1 MSAVQRLQRDAL
13 PRAATNFPSDRI
25 DAYCHRQGRKLA
37 RTVCAA
43 LIVSLTASGC
53 ASLLDPFIRADEL
66 KNLSAKDVAKAGGL
80 EKVAVAAEKQREAY
94 YAAISDRAKLRN
106 SLPLVL
112 LPLTAIALYR
122 GATVSTDAGRDVVL
136 QLGLLGAA
144 YYGTA
149 NWYLSSPRE
158 RIYLEGTL
166 ALSCAIH
173 AAGPYLAVSSM
184 QADVAKNLPKLKQ
197 AVVSADYL
205 QQRLAILMQKKQEEA
220 KASKKPV
227 GDTVTTVLAE
237 SQIENTKA
245 LVARGDAIAKVA
257 DGLQGQALAMP
268 SKLHKA
274 VDDIV
279 LEVNKQIAATEPEP
293 GAVLRAASGLGT
305 TAAGFAHISALK
317 LDAVGKDAAPA
328 VAQSADKA
336 DLAIAAALDELKKAN
351 DELMKLMADVAAYT
365 STITEAVKNAANLD
379 TCKVT
384 DITKEITIT
393 PAGGVHLLRTGVPYT
408 ISAIAAVGTP
418 RAVPGGSASN
428 VKVTEKTAVA
438 GWQVYEVLQ
447 EKPAGSALQVPLMFY
462 VERTGARK
470 EVVFTLDTQAAPKTE
485 APKTETPKTESPK
498 NAPKDSD
505 VPPKNAQSDYEKKM
519 TVGDLKKVQKALNVK
534 VDGAFG
540 PETRGALGDFFR
552 IDDTK
557 KRVLASDDQVKQ
569 ILANPVKPAAVT
581 GAGGT
586 AGAGSSGNAPTGA
599 ATEYEKKLSVD
610 KLKALQKKM
619 NVPETGAFDTDT
631 RAAIKRRQDEGGKS
645 GELKDD
651 AAYNAVLN
659 KAA

>member
-1 MSAVQRLQRDAL
+1 MHRSQQSGSFVRAVCL
-13 PRAATNFPSDRI
+13 
-25 DAYCHRQGRKLA
+25 
-37 RTVCAA
+37 A
-43 LIVSLTASGC
+43 LIVSFTASGC
-53 ASLLDPFIRADEL
+53 SSLLDPYIRVKEL
-66 KNLSAKDVAKAGGL
+66 KELSAKDTAKPGGL
-80 EKVAVAAEKQREAY
+80 EKVAIAAEKQREGY

-112 LPLTAIALYR
+112 LPLTAMALYR
-122 GATVSTDAGRDVVL
+122 GATVSTDAGRDLVL

-173 AAGPYLAVSSM
+173 VAGPYLAVAPM
-184 QADVAKNLPKLKQ
+184 QDEVAKNLPKLKQ
-197 AVVSADYL
+197 AVASADYL
-205 QQRLAILMQKKQEEA
+205 QQRLAILMQRKEA
-220 KASKKPV
+220 AAKSSGKPV
-227 GDTVTTVLAE
+227 GATITTAVVD
-237 SQIENTKA
+237 SQIEITKA
-245 LVARGDAIAKVA
+245 LVTRGDAIAKIA
-257 DGLQGQALAMP
+257 DSLQGQALTMAGNLR
-268 SKLHKA
+268 KT

-305 TAAGFAHISALK
+305 AAAGFAHISALK
-317 LDAVGKDAAPA
+317 LDAVGKDATGTAA
-328 VAQSADKA
+328 FSADPMDA
-336 DLAIAAALDELKKAN
+336 AIGAALDDLKKAN
-351 DELMKLMADVAAYT
+351 DELMKVMADVAAYT
-365 STITEAVKNAANLD
+365 GTIAEAVKNAGKLD

-393 PAGGVHLLRTGVPYT
+393 PVGDAHVLRTGEPYT

-447 EKPAGSALQVPLMFY
+447 DKPAASAMQVPLMFY

-470 EVVFTLDTQAAPKTE
+470 EVVFVLDTRAA
-485 APKTETPKTESPK
+485 AKTETPKTETPK
-498 NAPKDSD
+498 QEGQKPETKAPPKDSD

-519 TVGDLKKVQKALNVK
+519 TVGDLKKVQKALNIK

-540 PETRGALGDFFR
+540 PLTRGAIGDYFR
-552 IDDTK
+552 IDDEK
-557 KRVLASDDQVKQ
+557 KRVLSSDDQVKQ
-569 ILANPVKPAAVT
+569 ILTNPVKPVA

-586 AGAGSSGNAPTGA
+586 AAAGSSGSGPAGA
-599 ATEYEKKLSVD
+599 ATEYEKKLSAD

-619 NVPETGAFDTDT
+619 NVPETGAFDPDT
-631 RAAIKRRQDEGGKS
+631 RSAIKRRQDEGGKT

-659 KAA
+659 KAV